1 MACLA
6 ILCLM
11 FRIQA
16 SLANDSF
23 RMKYSYFPSD
33 EYVSDFKKTLD
44 ELITQNLTGR
54 PSHHRATFLVK
65 RNETV
70 RFRHNVRKKV
80 SANLDAVFYVLASIG
95 GCLILFTVLGVV
107 FWPVLRLMRR
117 CSARFAY
124 RQLHIRNSW
133 VRRLFQEDDYA
144 PNDFSDEFDSD
155 NSLQDETRF

>member
-33 EYVSDFKKTLD
+33 EFVSDFKKTLD

>member
-6 ILCLM
+6 ILCLI

-16 SLANDSF
+16 SLANGSF
-23 RMKYSYFPSD
+23 KMKYSYFPSD
-33 EYVSDFKKTLD
+33 EFVSDFEKTLD

-54 PSHHRATFLVK
+54 PSHSRAKFLAK

-70 RFRHNVRKKV
+70 RFRHNVKEKGWP
-80 SANLDAVFYVLASIG
+80 NLDAVFYGLASIG

-124 RQLHIRNSW
+124 RQLHIRNRW
-133 VRRLFQEDDYA
+133 VRRLFQKDDYA

-155 NSLQDETRF
+155 NPVQDETRF